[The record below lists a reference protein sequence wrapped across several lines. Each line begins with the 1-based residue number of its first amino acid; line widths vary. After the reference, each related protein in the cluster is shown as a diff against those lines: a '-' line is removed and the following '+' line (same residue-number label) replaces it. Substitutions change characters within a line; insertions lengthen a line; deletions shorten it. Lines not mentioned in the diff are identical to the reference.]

1 MCLLHSYSAET
12 EITMAIIIT
21 AFLFGGLDDDD
32 GSYGALCDCV
42 YDDGSYGALC
52 DCVCV
57 CAIMSI
63 LSWWGERA
71 DKTNK

>member
-1 MCLLHSYSAET
+1 MYVSMCLLHSYSAET

-42 YDDGSYGALC
+42 
-52 DCVCV
+52 CV